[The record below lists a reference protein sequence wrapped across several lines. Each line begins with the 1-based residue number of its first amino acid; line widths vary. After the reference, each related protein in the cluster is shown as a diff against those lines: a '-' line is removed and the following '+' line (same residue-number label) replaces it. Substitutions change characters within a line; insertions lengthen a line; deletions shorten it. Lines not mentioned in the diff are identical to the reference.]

1 MPGSETNDFISS
13 NEWVNPDHMLRRP
26 LEKALDGIGVDEFG
40 VVVEEVLKTLDEYR
54 IISYGAPD
62 ALKLFTPQGR
72 ALMLLM
78 EDPDLTVRELAVL
91 LGITEGNAT
100 VAISALVKANLVV
113 RTKVG
118 GRNRYNFAP
127 EGLCNHPDVS
137 RFLAAITPVISEEPP
152 DISL

>member
-1 MPGSETNDFISS
+1 M
-13 NEWVNPDHMLRRP
+13 
-26 LEKALDGIGVDEFG
+26 DGIGVDEFG

>member
-1 MPGSETNDFISS
+1 MQGSEPNDFIGSS
-13 NEWVNPDHMLRRP
+13 EWVNPDHLMRRP
-26 LEKALDGIGVDEFG
+26 LEKALDGVDNVG

-62 ALKLFTPQGR
+62 ALKLLTPQGR

-78 EDPDLTVRELAVL
+78 ENPDLTVRELSVM
-91 LGITEGNAT
+91 LGVAESNAT
-100 VAISALVKANLVV
+100 MAISALVKANLVV

-118 GRNRYNFAP
+118 GRNQYNFSF

-137 RFLAAITPVISEEPP
+137 RFLAAITPVVSEEPP